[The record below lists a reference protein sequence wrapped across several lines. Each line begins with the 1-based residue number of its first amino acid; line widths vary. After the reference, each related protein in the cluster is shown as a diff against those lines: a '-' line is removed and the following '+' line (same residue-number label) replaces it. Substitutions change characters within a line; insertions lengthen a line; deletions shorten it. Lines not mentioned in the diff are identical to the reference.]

1 MRPLELL
8 APARNIGIG
17 IAAIDC
23 GADAVYIAGPGFGA
37 RQAAGNSL
45 EDIARLCDYAHRF
58 GARIFLTVNTI
69 IYDSELEEVHALM
82 RDAQEAGVDAFIV
95 QDLALTQWDDITV
108 PLHASTQC
116 AIRTPEKARWLES
129 LGFGRLVLER
139 ELSLSQI
146 REIAEAVHCEI
157 EAFVH
162 GALCVCYSGQCYLS
176 EHLAGHSANRGA
188 CIQACRSLYDLVDGN
203 GKVLARDKALLSLK
217 DFNLLDRLPELAEA
231 GVTSFKIEGRLK
243 NISYVR
249 NVVREYSLALDRLV
263 AEHPDRYCRAS
274 FGTVTRGF
282 TPAPDKTFNRGYTS
296 LYMDGKRGHWA
307 SMDTPKSVGER
318 IGTVASVR
326 QRDARTMEIVV
337 KPVRKGLILSNG
349 DGFSVPGRGGIIG
362 FRGDVCEGL
371 TVRCKPVSGIKA
383 GADIYR
389 NVDAAF
395 EREME
400 REACKRELRVDLDVR
415 ISGRFSLDF
424 TARSEDGRE
433 VFSPFKA
440 DLDTAENRGR
450 AEALIREQLS
460 KRSGDFIFN
469 VRSLEV
475 ATPGGALPLMSAST
489 LNGIRRLIAS
499 DLEAQPCPQRPMYRG
514 VRVSAENRP
523 AFPEET
529 TYKANIANAAAQEL
543 IPGSGPAFELAHPKR
558 AELMRT
564 RYCLKYEL
572 GLCPVRQG
580 ARPTGPLYLLNNGRR
595 LALGFDCARCE
606 MTVSA
611 DYSNDFQSP
620 E

>member
-8 APARNIGIG
+8 APARNIDIG

-58 GARIFLTVNTI
+58 GSRIFLTVNTI

-176 EHLAGHSANRGA
+176 EHLAGRSANRGA

-203 GKVLARDKALLSLK
+203 GKVLAHDKALLSLK

-274 FGTVTRGF
+274 FGTITRGF

-337 KPVRKGLILSNG
+337 KPVRKSLILSNG

-371 TVRCKPVSGIKA
+371 TIRCKPVSGIKA

-514 VRVSAENRP
+514 VRVPAENRP

-543 IPGSGPAFELAHPKR
+543 IPGSGPAFELAHPKG